1 MHNRLLIL
9 LCCLI
14 ALSANS
20 SCVRLSSIYWVPGIV
35 ESWNPEEK
43 IDTAIMCA
51 AKDLDVDVLKK
62 AYGSGPSLADSLAS
76 KPVITVTLLSYVVT
90 TGDVLSYVE
99 DLISLGADCNERIDF
114 NDVFNEGWCDFTPV
128 HAAVNSNGRVKE
140 MIRLLVDNGA
150 DINYKNRFGLTIALK
165 SLSLGKDIKLAHWL
179 ITEMH
184 AEVPK
189 TFTARA
195 DYNEGDELKEIETV
209 SMLLN
214 LFFPLDSEE
223 YRLKMEIVA
232 ELEKQGIDYWAYK
245 NPDSL
250 KKYVNSVTL
259 DNVKARQNPPDW
271 EQYLKDY

>member
-1 MHNRLLIL
+1 MNKQLLKL
-9 LCCLI
+9 PFCLI

-35 ESWNPEEK
+35 ECWKPVEK
-43 IDTAIMCA
+43 IDTAIICA
-51 AKDLDVDVLKK
+51 AKDLDVEVLKK

-165 SLSLGKDIKLAHWL
+165 SLTLGKDIKLAHWL

-184 AEVPK
+184 AEVPQ

-195 DYNEGDELKEIETV
+195 DYNEGDELKEIETA
-209 SMLLN
+209 SLLLN

-232 ELEKQGIDYWAYK
+232 ELEKQGIDYWRYK
-245 NPDSL
+245 DHEIIS
-250 KKYVNSVTL
+250 KYVNHTVF
-259 DNVKARQNPPDW
+259 DNVKARLKPDNW
-271 EQYLKDY
+271 EEYLKKY